1 MSHHKPPVLQQN
13 PFIIA
18 LTHHLSTLQISHQ
31 PGEMGRLKAPITLT
45 ISVFD
50 FDPNNNNGRSTHV
63 FSLILLRQDD
73 NNSELQITEKV
84 QIQSH
89 WTIFIIASTC

>member
-1 MSHHKPPVLQQN
+1 MEVSSHKLSCSGCNFKIASWDILKFVMSHHKPPVLQQN

-50 FDPNNNNGRSTHV
+50 FDPNNNNG
-63 FSLILLRQDD
+63 
-73 NNSELQITEKV
+73 
-84 QIQSH
+84 
-89 WTIFIIASTC
+89 